1 MNHLDASEIRSM
13 KVGQLREIAS
23 GLGIENAEF
32 MRKPDLKELLIAR
45 LSSENTPDA
54 ADIRA
59 ENRSEQTADPAGAED
74 TADTGSFSRCRTV
87 GKDFRQD
94 GTAER
99 KPQMR
104 IMRNGKNRGIRNGS
118 RS

>member
-74 TADTGSFSRCRTV
+74 TADTGASAGAAQSEKISGRTAQ
-87 GKDFRQD
+87 RAE
-94 GTAER
+94 TADAE
-99 KPQMR
+99 
-104 IMRNGKNRGIRNGS
+104 S
-118 RS
+118 